1 MSGAERRWYAV
12 HTRPHAE
19 ARALENL
26 ARQGFEAWLPLYR
39 KQRRHAGRS
48 EQVLRPLFPRYLFV
62 ALDLDGEQWRPVLST
77 YGVAALVGGRDGP
90 LPLADEV
97 MQGLRERADGD
108 GHYTLARDFKAG
120 DRVRIEAGPMRD
132 LEGILEVE
140 GDADRAVVML
150 RLLGRQVRVSLSP
163 DEIDRA

>member
-26 ARQGFEAWLPLYR
+26 ERQGFEAWLPLYR

-62 ALDLDGEQWRPVLST
+62 ALDLGGEQWHPVLST
-77 YGVAALVGGRDGP
+77 YGVADLVGGRDGP
-90 LPLADEV
+90 LPLADED
-97 MQGLRERADGD
+97 MQALRERADGD

-120 DRVRIEAGPMRD
+120 ERVRIEAGPMRD
-132 LEGILEVE
+132 LEGILAVE
-140 GDADRAVVML
+140 SDADRAVVML

>member
-1 MSGAERRWYAV
+1 VSAGKRWYAV

-26 ARQGFEAWLPLYR
+26 ERQGFEAWLPLYR
-39 KQRRHAGRS
+39 KQRRRARRS

-77 YGVAALVGGRDGP
+77 YGVADLVSSGDGP
-90 LPLADEV
+90 LALADAV
-97 MQGLRERADGD
+97 IDALRARADED
-108 GHYTLARDFKAG
+108 GHYTLARGLKSG
-120 DRVRIEAGPMRD
+120 DKVRIESGPMRA

-140 GDADRAVVML
+140 GDTDRVVVML
-150 RLLGRQVRVSLSP
+150 HLLGREVRVKLSS

>member
-1 MSGAERRWYAV
+1 VSAGKRWYAV

-26 ARQGFEAWLPLYR
+26 ERQGFEAWLPLYR
-39 KQRRHAGRS
+39 KQRRRARRS

-77 YGVAALVGGRDGP
+77 YGVADLVSSGDGP
-90 LPLADEV
+90 LALADAV
-97 MQGLRERADGD
+97 IDALRARADED
-108 GHYTLARDFKAG
+108 GHYTLARGLKPG
-120 DRVRIEAGPMRD
+120 DKVRIESGPMRN

-140 GDADRAVVML
+140 GDTDRVVVML
-150 RLLGRQVRVSLSP
+150 HLLGREVRVKLSS

>member
-1 MSGAERRWYAV
+1 MSAGKRWYAV

-26 ARQGFEAWLPLYR
+26 ERQGFEAWLPLYR
-39 KQRRHAGRS
+39 KQRRRARRS

-77 YGVAALVGGRDGP
+77 YGVADLVSSGDGP
-90 LPLADEV
+90 LALADAV
-97 MQGLRERADGD
+97 IDALRARADED
-108 GHYTLARDFKAG
+108 GHYTLARGLKPG
-120 DRVRIEAGPMRD
+120 DKVRIESGPMRN

-140 GDADRAVVML
+140 GDTDRVVVML
-150 RLLGRQVRVSLSP
+150 HLLGREVRVKLSS

>member
-1 MSGAERRWYAV
+1 MSAGKRWYAV
-12 HTRPHAE
+12 HTRLHAE

-26 ARQGFEAWLPLYR
+26 KRQGFEAWLPLYR
-39 KQRRHAGRS
+39 KQRRRARRS

-77 YGVAALVGGRDGP
+77 YGVADLVSSGDGP
-90 LPLADEV
+90 LALADAV
-97 MQGLRERADGD
+97 IDALRARADED
-108 GHYTLARDFKAG
+108 GHYTLARGLKSG
-120 DRVRIEAGPMRD
+120 DKVRIESGPMRA

-140 GDADRAVVML
+140 GDTDRVVVML
-150 RLLGRQVRVSLSP
+150 HLLGREVRVKLSS

>member
-1 MSGAERRWYAV
+1 MSAGKRWYAV

-26 ARQGFEAWLPLYR
+26 ERQGFEAWLPLYR
-39 KQRRHAGRS
+39 KQRRRARRS

-77 YGVAALVGGRDGP
+77 YGVADLVSSGDGP
-90 LPLADEV
+90 LALADAV
-97 MQGLRERADGD
+97 IDALRARADED
-108 GHYTLARDFKAG
+108 GHYTLARGLKSG
-120 DRVRIEAGPMRD
+120 DKVRIESGPMRA

-140 GDADRAVVML
+140 GDTDRVVVML
-150 RLLGRQVRVSLSP
+150 HLLGREVRVKLSS

>member
-1 MSGAERRWYAV
+1 VSEPVRRWYAV

-26 ARQGFEAWLPLYR
+26 ERQGFQAWLPLYR

-48 EQVLRPLFPRYLFV
+48 EQVLRPLFSRYLFV
-62 ALDLDGEQWRPVLST
+62 ALDLGGEQWRPVLST
-77 YGVAALVGGRDGP
+77 FGVADLVGGRDGP

-97 MQGLRERADGD
+97 MEALRARADAD
-108 GHYTLARDFKAG
+108 GHYTLARGFKAG
-120 DRVRIEAGPMRD
+120 ERVRIEAGPMRD
-132 LEGILEVE
+132 LEGILAVE
-140 GDADRAVVML
+140 SDADRAVVML
-150 RLLGRQVRVSLSP
+150 RLFGREVRVSLSP

>member
-1 MSGAERRWYAV
+1 MSAGKRWYAV

-26 ARQGFEAWLPLYR
+26 KRQGFEAWLPLYR
-39 KQRRHAGRS
+39 KQRRRARRS

-77 YGVAALVGGRDGP
+77 YGVADLVSSGDGP
-90 LPLADEV
+90 LALADAV
-97 MQGLRERADGD
+97 IDALRARADED
-108 GHYTLARDFKAG
+108 GHYTLARGLKSG
-120 DRVRIEAGPMRD
+120 DKVRIESGPMRA

-140 GDADRAVVML
+140 GDTDRVVVML
-150 RLLGRQVRVSLSP
+150 HLLGREVRVKLSS

>member
-1 MSGAERRWYAV
+1 VSAGKRWYAV

-26 ARQGFEAWLPLYR
+26 ERQGFEAWLPLYR
-39 KQRRHAGRS
+39 KQRRRARRS

-62 ALDLDGEQWRPVLST
+62 VLDLDGEQWRPVLST
-77 YGVAALVGGRDGP
+77 YGVADLVGSGDGP
-90 LPLADEV
+90 LALADAV
-97 MQGLRERADGD
+97 IDALRARADED
-108 GHYTLARDFKAG
+108 GHYTLARGLKSG
-120 DRVRIEAGPMRD
+120 DKVRIESGPMRA

-140 GDADRAVVML
+140 GDTDRVVVML
-150 RLLGRQVRVSLSP
+150 HLLGREVRVKLSS